1 MCLLFSFAWS
11 SLSLPAWEGCCQ
23 KLSATRNI
31 PVYPHI
37 RPLKIGNRLAA
48 SPTWSMKL
56 EHSTRRR
63 YTVSLP
69 SAGFRDLCKVTL
81 LKPTAFGRFL
91 YSIRAP
97 EGETKLLKFSWS
109 ILQAI
114 FSSFYIIISPYLKTR
129 IPVQYS
135 QFRSNFSPSSP
146 FRT

>member
-97 EGETKLLKFSWS
+97 ERETKSLKVFTEYCTCN
-109 ILQAI
+109 L
-114 FSSFYIIISPYLKTR
+114 IISPYLITC

>member
-1 MCLLFSFAWS
+1 MYLLFSFAWS

-37 RPLKIGNRLAA
+37 RPLKIGNRFAA

-63 YTVSLP
+63 YTVSRP

-114 FSSFYIIISPYLKTR
+114 FYNYFALS
-129 IPVQYS
+129 
-135 QFRSNFSPSSP
+135 
-146 FRT
+146 

>member
-1 MCLLFSFAWS
+1 VCLLFSFTWS
-11 SLSLPAWEGCCQ
+11 WLSLPSWEGCCQ

-37 RPLKIGNRLAA
+37 RPLKIGNRFAA

-56 EHSTRRR
+56 EHSTRSR

-69 SAGFRDLCKVTL
+69 SAGFRDLCNVTL

-97 EGETKLLKFSWS
+97 ERETKSVKFSQS
-109 ILQAI
+109 IVHAI
-114 FSSFYIIISPYLKTR
+114 FSSFNYFALSHNMHPC
-129 IPVQYS
+129 PVQPIS
-135 QFRSNFSPSSP
+135 FKF
-146 FRT
+146 FTIVAF

>member
-114 FSSFYIIISPYLKTR
+114 FSSFNYFALSYNTHTC
-129 IPVQYS
+129 PVQPIS
-135 QFRSNFSPSSP
+135 FKFFSIIA
-146 FRT
+146 F

>member
-114 FSSFYIIISPYLKTR
+114 FSSFYDYFALSYNTHTC
-129 IPVQYS
+129 PVQPIS
-135 QFRSNFSPSSP
+135 FKFFSIIA
-146 FRT
+146 F